1 MNIVIILAILA
12 VVVFVGWIWGQRF
25 GAICCDTNFNMPA
38 SLVCGAGMLLAVLTI
53 STVISTMNNYS
64 DQLADSQKLVQ
75 LRGVQEVRLTQATA
89 LTTEFRQTLADKY
102 PEHEKAIFRNFNP
115 QSMLAYLVN
124 YPQLQAL
131 SGMQD
136 LVKRTQELWSG
147 YYGVQEEQQAL
158 LATMRFRAID
168 PWLLNWFIPNPPE

>member
-12 VVVFVGWIWGQRF
+12 VVVFVGWIWGQRV
-25 GAICCDTNFNMPA
+25 GVICSETDFNTPGLM
-38 SLVCGAGMLLAVLTI
+38 LCGGGLILSGVVIYAVI
-53 STVISTMNNYS
+53 ATMNNYS

-102 PEHEKAIFRNFNP
+102 PKHEKAIFRNFNP

-136 LVKRTQELWSG
+136 LVKLTQELWSG